1 LEYNSNSTFGDWKL
15 KYVQIADDEEN
26 NYFIQNDTEPQYNEV
41 KTNHYEMNCDKLYL
55 DAYPQQTTA
64 GGQRYPD
71 VYNAI
76 TDRIQRG
83 AILVN
88 YVGHGGEVG
97 LAEERVV
104 SIPQINSWTNI
115 NALNLFVSATCE
127 FTKYDDPKRVSAGE
141 WVSLNPTG
149 GAIALMT
156 TTRAVYFGVN
166 TSVGNALFDN
176 VFDRNADNSPL
187 TFGEIMMRTK
197 NDALDSDNKRS
208 FTLIGDPALKI
219 ALPSLKVITDSIN
232 GKNPTVEID
241 TLNAL
246 SKVRIKGHI
255 EDVNGN
261 IQNGFNGILV
271 PSIFD
276 KVKKMKTLGQDPNS
290 PEIEFELQRNIV
302 YKGKSSIV
310 NGYFDFSF
318 VVPKDIGLSIGKG
331 KISYYAYD
339 ANFDAYGYDT
349 NFRIGG
355 INPTGINDDEGPQ
368 LEVFLNDEKF
378 IDGSITDETPVLLVK
393 AFDENGINTVGNGI
407 GHDITA
413 VIDGKSSEPIVLNE
427 YYSSELN
434 SYQSG
439 EIRYQMSELEPG
451 RHTVLVKVW
460 DVNNNSSSVET
471 SFVVN
476 ERQTPVL
483 SNVYNYPNPFTTS
496 TEFMFEH
503 NQSCSTLDVQVQI
516 FTISGKLIKTINEN
530 VNTVGFRNQGIKWDG
545 RDDFGDQ
552 LGKGVYIY
560 RLKVK
565 NPDGE
570 LAEKTEKLVLLK

>member
-1 LEYNSNSTFGDWKL
+1 
-15 KYVQIADDEEN
+15 
-26 NYFIQNDTEPQYNEV
+26 
-41 KTNHYEMNCDKLYL
+41 MNCDKLYL

-176 VFDRNADNSPL
+176 VFDRNPDNSPL

-318 VVPKDIGLSIGKG
+318 VVPKDIALSIGKG

-560 RLKVK
+560 HLKVK